1 MKHDSGFTIV
11 ELLIVIAIL
20 AIISNIIIPS
30 YIRWRSTDRLKEAVS
45 VLWGDLGTAKSQ
57 AIRKNEFVAIVF
69 STDSYKI
76 FVDDGSG
83 SGTEGN
89 YYHEIGE
96 EIIQYREIPAGVHI
110 DLSKTTFL
118 GESTRFNGRGWI
130 GKTGKV
136 TFYNNIGEEKFVS
149 MENRF
154 GRITEN

>member
-1 MKHDSGFTIV
+1 MKHDSGLTIV

-45 VLWGDLGTAKSQ
+45 VLRGDLGTAKSL
-57 AIRKNEFVAIVF
+57 AIRKNEFVAVVF
-69 STDSYKI
+69 SADSYKI

-83 SGTEGN
+83 GGTEEN
-89 YYHEIGE
+89 YIHEAGE
-96 EIIQYREIPAGVHI
+96 EFILYREIPAGVYI
-110 DLSKTTFL
+110 DLAKTTFL

-136 TFYNNIGEEKFVS
+136 TFFNNIGEEKVIS

-154 GRITEN
+154 GRIIAN